1 MEAITTDVFNK
12 DNIQVVKGLLDES
25 NVTKTIYVKL
35 LFNCICIKIN
45 FYGYLDQCIPKT
57 RFFTIFSILLYL
69 LTITFPAYMG
79 SIVSYE
85 WLPNLCL
92 SLFLI
97 CEDIK
102 FQLIFN
108 SVFVNTEFH
117 KNASLATV
125 YQQKTSFWP
134 FHCYLI

>member
-1 MEAITTDVFNK
+1 MEVITTDVFNK

-35 LFNCICIKIN
+35 LFNRICIKIN
-45 FYGYLDQCIPKT
+45 FYGYLDKCIPKT

-85 WLPNLCL
+85 WLPNL
-92 SLFLI
+92 SLTFSNLWRHKIPINFQFCI
-97 CEDIK
+97 CEHRISQK
-102 FQLIFN
+102 CISCNSLSTENIF
-108 SVFVNTEFH
+108 
-117 KNASLATV
+117 
-125 YQQKTSFWP
+125 
-134 FHCYLI
+134 FHCYYLI